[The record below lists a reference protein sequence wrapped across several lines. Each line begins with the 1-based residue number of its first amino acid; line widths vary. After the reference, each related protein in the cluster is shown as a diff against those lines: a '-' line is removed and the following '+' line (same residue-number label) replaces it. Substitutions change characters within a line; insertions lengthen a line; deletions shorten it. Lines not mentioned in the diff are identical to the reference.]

1 MIARALLLVA
11 FAPSRAAATAAMPA
25 PLPAPLPTPQQSA
38 YMDTGFSMFVHFG
51 LNTFTTST
59 EHNDGSIPAKAF
71 APTRLDTDQW
81 AATAKAMGAY
91 AMCFTAKHEG
101 GFALWPSKA
110 SNYSVAQSSVPT
122 LDVVGEFVKSCRKFG
137 LQPCFYESPVENGHL
152 MLQKPTPTTEQFVQ
166 QELTMY
172 DELLGGSQYG
182 HIERIWWDHYP
193 YACGGLSSCPSG
205 SFPASYN
212 RIVEHVRKISPT
224 TIISNGPDS
233 QWVGNTR
240 GVGAYPIWN
249 YCSLDTEVSSKFCGA
264 WSPHGPIYMPRME
277 GYSLQRSGHW
287 FWHDTGLEQALNASE
302 IWGHWL
308 RTVGRGTHWLLN
320 VPPNSTGVIPEA
332 YVKQLTI
339 FGSALAAT
347 LERPVAIVHN
357 VSASCGPGGGSITLS
372 LGAVVAVDMV
382 QLREDVANTG
392 QTVANYTLEAHSPA
406 KGWLPLSPSSD
417 PEVAAGGSGVN
428 GQTIGH
434 RVVDVFPALEGGC
447 DKLRWRCTAAG
458 QQEGGGVA
466 HLASFSA
473 HVRHPVLQ

>member
-1 MIARALLLVA
+1 MVLQLLLPLAALVA
-11 FAPSRAAATAAMPA
+11 SQAVAMA
-25 PLPAPLPTPQQSA
+25 LPPLPTPQQSA
-38 YMDTGFSMFVHFG
+38 YMDNGFSMFVHFG
-51 LNTFTTST
+51 VNTFTKSV

-91 AMCFTAKHEG
+91 AMCLTAKHEG

-110 SNYSVAQSSVPT
+110 SNYTVVQSSVPT
-122 LDVVGEFVKSCRKFG
+122 LDVVGEFVESCRKFG

-152 MLQKPTPTTEQFVQ
+152 MLQRPLPTTEQFVQ
-166 QELTMY
+166 QELAMY

-193 YACGGLSSCPSG
+193 YACGGLSSCPTG

-249 YCSLDTEVSSKFCGA
+249 YCSLDTEVSSKFCGE
-264 WSPHGPIYMPRME
+264 WSPDGPVYMPRME

-287 FWHDTGLEQALNASE
+287 FWHDTGLEQSLNASE

-320 VPPNSTGVIPEA
+320 VPPNTTGVIPEE
-332 YVKQLTI
+332 YVKQLTT
-339 FGSALAAT
+339 FGSALATT
-347 LERPVAIVHN
+347 LDRPVAIVHN
-357 VSASCGPGGGSITLS
+357 ISAPCAPNSGFITLP
-372 LGAVVAVDMV
+372 LGTAAPVDMV
-382 QLREDVANTG
+382 QLREDMRAG
-392 QTVANYTLEAHSPA
+392 QTVANYTLEAHSPT
-406 KGWLPLSPSSD
+406 KGWVPLSPSSD
-417 PEVAAGGSGVN
+417 PEVARAGGGVN

-434 RVVDVFPALEGGC
+434 RVVDIFPALEGGC

-458 QQEGGGVA
+458 QQEGDSKVA